1 MSEAREFDATTKEL
15 GDKIVGL
22 TLLQAKALADYLEEV
37 HGIKP
42 AAGAAIAVAAPA
54 GAAPAAAAEAQ
65 TEFEVILATFGEKKL
80 EVIKVIRTIT
90 GLGLKEAKDLV
101 EGAPKTIKTGVS
113 KDDADKI
120 KAEITAAGG
129 TVTIK

>member
-54 GAAPAAAAEAQ
+54 GGAAPAAAAEAQ

-90 GLGLKEAKDLV
+90 ELRHIG
-101 EGAPKTIKTGVS
+101 
-113 KDDADKI
+113 
-120 KAEITAAGG
+120 IT
-129 TVTIK
+129 